1 MLSAKRLTKAA
12 GAQEGS
18 PPFPS
23 GSRFHCHSWTS
34 SRAQGR
40 PFPSQPLPTH
50 RCLGLGLRSG
60 SSSRRPAK
68 TRTRTF
74 SAPSGDPN
82 PSAFFLCC
90 RVRVSTFPKELEPLP
105 ITARAAEPSGNCSPG
120 SPSPNVLPG
129 SARSAAIVP
138 RADVFCLRAP
148 RSFGG

>member
-1 MLSAKRLTKAA
+1 MVGAKRLTKAA

-68 TRTRTF
+68 TRTRTL
-74 SAPSGDPN
+74 SDPSRTPTLTLSSCVAASGYPHSLRSWN
-82 PSAFFLCC
+82 P
-90 RVRVSTFPKELEPLP
+90 
-105 ITARAAEPSGNCSPG
+105 ARAAEPSGNCSPD

-138 RADVFCLRAP
+138 RADVFCHRAP
-148 RSFGG
+148 RPFGG